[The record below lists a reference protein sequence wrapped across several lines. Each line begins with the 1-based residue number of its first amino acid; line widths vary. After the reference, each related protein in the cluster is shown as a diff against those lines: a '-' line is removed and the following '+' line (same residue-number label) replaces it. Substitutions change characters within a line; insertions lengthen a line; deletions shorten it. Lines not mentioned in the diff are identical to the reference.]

1 MHNMKKS
8 VIMCAMA
15 AMLSLAAIGVKAAP
29 ETGSA
34 AGNNIRQAE
43 ENINDEKR
51 EPLQG
56 NGAEG
61 RERNMPGRNG
71 QPGERPEA
79 MTEETVQAAEPPQ
92 NMPEQS
98 PQEEEQS
105 QKMTDE
111 QAEEQQQDIQSS
123 DDGFEERIPPE
134 MPPGGREN
142 FGEEMMNREEQSQ
155 SFLEEN
161 FTVISAGVLLA
172 AAFAFVLL
180 YKRREY

>member
-1 MHNMKKS
+1 
-8 VIMCAMA
+8 MCAMA
-15 AMLSLAAIGVKAAP
+15 AVLSLMAIGVKAAP

-34 AGNNIRQAE
+34 VGNNIRQAE

-51 EPLQG
+51 EPSLG
-56 NGAEG
+56 NRAEG
-61 RERNMPGRNG
+61 RERSMPGRNG
-71 QPGERPEA
+71 QPGEQPEE
-79 MTEETVQAAEPPQ
+79 MTEETVQAVEPSQ
-92 NMPEQS
+92 YISDQS
-98 PQEEEQS
+98 PQAEEQLREI
-105 QKMTDE
+105 TDE

-123 DDGFEERIPPE
+123 DDGFEERLPPE

-155 SFLEEN
+155 SFIEEN